1 MKKTAAVLLA
11 TGALCL
17 ARASRAE
24 PEKPWRGWDQY
35 QAILWSTGSVPEGK
49 RAAWSERLEELGVTA
64 EPCSEG
70 EKPTGKQGLYVENL
84 VPELAFLHA
93 REKIY
98 DEDWKGYTAT
108 QDKKHLVRKPCF
120 DDPACLSS
128 LEAHVKQA
136 AGASA
141 SSSPLLYDLR
151 DELSIGRFANPMDY
165 CFCPRTLDAFRKWL
179 KDRYGSLEA
188 LDQEWGAKH
197 GSWDEVTPET
207 TYEAKAREKAD
218 LAAGRPE
225 NYAPW
230 ADHREFMDTV
240 FARTLDRLR
249 ADIHETDVVT
259 PVGVEG
265 TQMPSAWGGYDL
277 WRLAQAV
284 DWVEPY
290 DIASS
295 HAILRSFLPA
305 RAPTLATV
313 FGDDAPRLRR
323 GLYWL
328 LLHGDRGCVIWD
340 DESSRCIEKEKDL
353 ALTARG
359 KALAPILHELRALA
373 PRVFALEPEDD
384 RIAIHYSQA
393 SIRAWWMIE
402 SREDGKTWPRR
413 FSSYEA
419 AHSRLA
425 RLRDG
430 YLRVVED
437 LGLTP
442 VFLSSEQ
449 IERGELAK
457 GKWKALLLPG
467 SVAMSKKECSE
478 VEAFSKAG
486 GTVIA
491 APDLATMDEHGKRLP
506 QGQLERVK
514 KGRGIFDLDLADYGK
529 ARLSPGGG
537 KKEREL
543 VKKLLPK
550 APVSVLAASGEPLEG
565 TAVVRLRGSGFELI
579 AVMRNP
585 EREAAALKEVGYP
598 DNSALEKTERATI
611 VLPKKAAVTDV
622 RSGKALG
629 TTDRVTVELDP
640 FWPTILEV
648 RP

>member
-1 MKKTAAVLLA
+1 
-11 TGALCL
+11 
-17 ARASRAE
+17 
-24 PEKPWRGWDQY
+24 
-35 QAILWSTGSVPEGK
+35 
-49 RAAWSERLEELGVTA
+49 
-64 EPCSEG
+64 
-70 EKPTGKQGLYVENL
+70 
-84 VPELAFLHA
+84 
-93 REKIY
+93 
-98 DEDWKGYTAT
+98 
-108 QDKKHLVRKPCF
+108 
-120 DDPACLSS
+120 
-128 LEAHVKQA
+128 
-136 AGASA
+136 
-141 SSSPLLYDLR
+141 
-151 DELSIGRFANPMDY
+151 
-165 CFCPRTLDAFRKWL
+165 
-179 KDRYGSLEA
+179 
-188 LDQEWGAKH
+188 
-197 GSWDEVTPET
+197 
-207 TYEAKAREKAD
+207 
-218 LAAGRPE
+218 
-225 NYAPW
+225 
-230 ADHREFMDTV
+230 MDTV

-249 ADIHETDVVT
+249 ASIHETDPVT

-277 WRLAQAV
+277 WRISQAV

-305 RAPTLATV
+305 RAPMLATV

-323 GLYWL
+323 SLYWL

-353 ALTARG
+353 SLTARG

-373 PRVFALEPEDD
+373 PKVFALDTEDD
-384 RIAIHYSQA
+384 RVAIHYSQP

-442 VFLSSEQ
+442 VFLSTEQ
-449 IERGELAK
+449 IERGELSK

-467 SVAMSKKECSE
+467 SIAMSKKECSE

-486 GTVIA
+486 GVVIA
-491 APDLATMDEHGKRLP
+491 SPDLATMDEHGKRLA

-514 KGRGIFDLDLADYGK
+514 KGKGVFDLDLADYGK
-529 ARLSPGGG
+529 ARLSGGG

-543 VKKLLPK
+543 VRKLLPK
-550 APVSVLAASGEPLEG
+550 APVSVLGASGEPLEG
-565 TAVVRLRGSGFELI
+565 TAVVRLHGGGELI

-585 EREAAALKEVGYP
+585 EREAAGHKEVGYP
-598 DNSALEKTERATI
+598 DNSALEKVERVTI
-611 VLPKKAAVTDV
+611 VLPKRAAVTDV

-629 TTDRVTVELDP
+629 TLDRVTVELDP
-640 FWPTILEV
+640 WTPTIIDQ
-648 RP
+648 R

>member
-1 MKKTAAVLLA
+1 VKKTALLLA
-11 TGALCL
+11 AAAFAL
-17 ARASRAE
+17 AGASRAE

-49 RAAWSERLEELGVTA
+49 RAAWSARLDELGVTA

-70 EKPTGKQGLYVENL
+70 EKPSRGFYVENL

-93 REKIY
+93 REKLY
-98 DEDWKGYTAT
+98 DEDWKGYTAS
-108 QDKKHLVRKPCF
+108 QDRKHLVRRPCF
-120 DDPACLSS
+120 DDPDTLSS
-128 LEAHVKQA
+128 LEGHVKQA
-136 AGASA
+136 AASYVSA
-141 SSSPLLYDLR
+141 TPLLYDLR

-165 CFCPRTLDAFRKWL
+165 CFCPKTLDAFRNWL
-179 KDRYGSLEA
+179 MVRYRFSLEA
-188 LDQEWGAKH
+188 LDQEWGTKH
-197 GSWDEVTPET
+197 ASWDEVRPET
-207 TYEAKAREKAD
+207 TYEAKEREKAD
-218 LAAGRPE
+218 LAAGRLE

-230 ADHREFMDTV
+230 ADHREFMDMV

-249 ADIHETDVVT
+249 ADIHETDPIT

-277 WRLAQAV
+277 WRLSQAV

-295 HAILRSFLPA
+295 HSILRSFLPA

-323 GLYWL
+323 SLYWL

-340 DESSRCIEKEKDL
+340 DEQSRCIEKEKDL
-353 ALTARG
+353 SLTARG

-373 PRVFALEPEDD
+373 PKVFALEPEDD
-384 RIAIHYSQA
+384 RVAIHYSQA

-402 SREDGKTWPRR
+402 SREDGKTWPKR

-442 VFLSSEQ
+442 VFLSTEQ

-467 SVAMSKKECSE
+467 SIAMSKKECAE
-478 VEAFSKAG
+478 VEAFGQAG
-486 GTVIA
+486 GVVIA
-491 APDLATMDEHGKRLP
+491 SADTATMDEHGKRLP
-506 QGQLERVK
+506 RSQLAL
-514 KGRGIFDLDLADYGK
+514 RGLGVIDLDLADYGK
-529 ARLSPGGG
+529 ARLSGGG

-543 VKKLLPK
+543 VKHFLPK
-550 APVSVLAASGEPLEG
+550 APVAVLSASGEPLAG
-565 TAVVRLRGSGFELI
+565 TAVVRLRGSGVELI
-579 AVMRNP
+579 AVLRNP

-598 DNSALEKTERATI
+598 DNAALEKAERATI
-611 VLPKKAAVTDV
+611 LLPKKTAVIDV

-629 TTDRVTVELDP
+629 TVDRVTVDLDP
-640 FWPTILEV
+640 WTPTILEV
-648 RP
+648 RR